1 MPIKTVWLGLNFE
14 EAALNHTEESYAS
27 ENYAVE
33 LCAREQA
40 HLSVFLAAPIFKI
53 PGVIPR
59 AGLLPIAKAP
69 ENEVNANRR
78 ARAEEAEKRIAN
90 AAKSAGVSAEFF
102 VA

>member
-14 EAALNHTEESYAS
+14 EAALNQTEESYAS
-27 ENYAVE
+27 ENYGVE
-33 LCAREQA
+33 LCARERA

-69 ENEVNANRR
+69 EDEVNARCCLR
-78 ARAEEAEKRIAN
+78 PDGRLS
-90 AAKSAGVSAEFF
+90 SAMPVMPFDDPLA
-102 VA
+102 